1 VIRGRLHEDT
11 WRPLPDELLGWR
23 LVVALHC
30 KPLHRE
36 IFEVLPELFETCV
49 GGSFDNVGDN
59 LDNRLCK

>member
-1 VIRGRLHEDT
+1 
-11 WRPLPDELLGWR
+11 
-23 LVVALHC
+23 LHC